1 MSSTSRALSVH
12 GVGLVL
18 SVPLLF
24 LWLQSPDG
32 SITGAQIFGMLA
44 VATVYALVAMM
55 GRPTSFYEGAQRMG
69 VGSRSLQLLL
79 LTVASVMIC
88 IPFLDSDDQTLSMIG
103 LGILIA
109 SATLYVLALRSAL
122 SWRNE
127 STPEAQ

>member
-69 VGSRSLQLLL
+69 VTSRSLQFLLL
-79 LTVASVMIC
+79 AVSSVMIS
-88 IPFLDSDDQTLSMIG
+88 IPFLDSDSTAAAMFG
-103 LGILIA
+103 LGILFA
-109 SATLYVLALRSAL
+109 STTLYVLALVSTLL
-122 SWRNE
+122 SKG
-127 STPEAQ
+127 